1 MEDAALKAMWG
12 YKLKDVFSIWFIRGS
27 GEGGMSDH
35 FFLKYLE
42 TKLSHVGF
50 SFLGACFENSVI
62 EY

>member
-1 MEDAALKAMWG
+1 
-12 YKLKDVFSIWFIRGS
+12 
-27 GEGGMSDH
+27 MSDH